1 MKLTILG
8 SGGSIANPTRMS
20 TGFLLETSKSSW
32 VIDFGGGS
40 FYRLY
45 NDLNY
50 DYVSKVDGVFI
61 SHPHVDHL
69 VDLMW
74 FMHSLYNSTVYA
86 DWRKRPQDNRT
97 KPLYLHGYPR
107 FNEDYEK
114 LRLMFPERKE
124 KYEVLVDEHDEDT
137 FQAED
142 LKVTTKI
149 VPHVPEHF
157 TAIGFRIE
165 AEGKTLMYSGDSAY
179 SEALVKLAKDAD
191 LALMESSVFPTLYKE
206 RGPGRTHISPFE
218 AGKIAKEASVKRLVL
233 THLYDFDPE
242 EEFINEA
249 KKSYSGEVIVARDLL
264 SIEV

>member
-8 SGGSIANPTRMS
+8 SGGSIANPDRMS
-20 TGFLLETSKSSW
+20 TGFLLETSESSW

-69 VDLMW
+69 VDLMR

-107 FNEDYEK
+107 FKEDYEK
-114 LRLMFPERKE
+114 LRVMFPERRE
-124 KYEVLVDEHDEDT
+124 KYEVSVNEHGEDT
-137 FQAED
+137 FQTKD

-179 SEALVKLAKDAD
+179 SEALVELAKDVD
-191 LALMESSVFPTLYKE
+191 LALMESSIFPTLYKQ
-206 RGPGRTHISPFE
+206 RGPGKTHISPYE
-218 AGKIAKEASVKRLVL
+218 GGKIARQATVKKLVL

-242 EEFINEA
+242 EEFISEA
-249 KKSYSGEVIVARDLL
+249 RKSFSGEVVVAKDLATFN
-264 SIEV
+264 I

>member
-40 FYRLY
+40 FYRLC
-45 NDLNY
+45 NDLKY

-97 KPLYLHGYPR
+97 KQLHLHGYSG
-107 FNEDYEK
+107 FGEDYEK

-124 KYEVLVDEHDEDT
+124 KYEVSVNDHGEDT
-137 FQAED
+137 FQALD

-149 VPHVPEHF
+149 VPHVPEYF

-165 AEGKTLMYSGDSAY
+165 AEGKVLMYSGDSGY
-179 SEALVKLAKDAD
+179 DKALLKLAKGAD
-191 LALMESSVFPTLYKE
+191 IALLESAIFPSLYKE
-206 RGPGRTHISPFE
+206 KGAAPNHLSPFE
-218 AGKIAKEASVKRLVL
+218 AGIIAKEANVKRLVL
-233 THLYDFDPE
+233 THLYDIDPE
-242 EEFINEA
+242 EEFIREA
-249 KKSYSGEVIVARDLL
+249 KKSYSGEVVIAKDLL
-264 SIEV
+264 GIEI